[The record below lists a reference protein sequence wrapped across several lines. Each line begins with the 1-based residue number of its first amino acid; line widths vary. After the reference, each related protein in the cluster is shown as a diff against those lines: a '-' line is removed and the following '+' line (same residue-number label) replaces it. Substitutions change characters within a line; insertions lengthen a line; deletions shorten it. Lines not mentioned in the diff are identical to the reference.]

1 LPRSIGLPTFSAPT
15 AFVNSSSN
23 SSAIASSMMKRFAAM
38 QLWPL
43 FWLRARH
50 ATVASVG
57 RSGVAQ
63 DDERV
68 RTAQLQ
74 DRFLQRLA
82 AAAATNEP
90 APSEP
95 VSVTPATRRSETMPS
110 TGPEPIIKVWKTPSG
125 TPAFAKHLLYGQR
138 ALGNVRRVLQHH
150 HVAGRQRGQPCADAA
165 RTGNSRA

>member
-1 LPRSIGLPTFSAPT
+1 LPTFSAPT
-15 AFVNSSSN
+15 AFEELLEL
-23 SSAIASSMMKRFAAM
+23 IGDCLLDDETLRGDAA
-38 QLWPL
+38 LAVVL
-43 FWLRARH
+43 VARP
-50 ATVASVG
+50 TRDSCSGWEV
-57 RSGVAQ
+57 GVAQ

-74 DRFLQRLA
+74 DRFLSALP

-125 TPAFAKHLLYGQR
+125 TPASRNTSSMASAHWGTFDECFSIITLPA
-138 ALGNVRRVLQHH
+138 AS
-150 HVAGRQRGQPCADAA
+150 AGSPA
-165 RTGNSRA
+165 RNACQTGNSRA